1 MAVRALSLVGLLA
14 IGCATSPEM
23 RLRHQM
29 VTEIYVD
36 AARAC
41 DAQFR
46 SVQMARVGVDG
57 SLSVDVQ
64 ADQTQD
70 VRGLRGAI
78 GRVSPNGSNTD
89 VKPVSRSRTRSI

>member
-1 MAVRALSLVGLLA
+1 
-14 IGCATSPEM
+14 
-23 RLRHQM
+23 M
-29 VTEIYVD
+29 VTEIYVH

-64 ADQTQD
+64 ADQRKIFG
-70 VRGLRGAI
+70 VLRGAI

-89 VKPVSRSRTRSI
+89 VKPVYRSRTRSI